1 MNRVLREILAIRATL
16 EVGHRC
22 PESFRQSDIDDSS
35 WTDHYRHMAYFRP
48 PFFYVNVLF
57 CIWLSEFEIL
67 DGMRLKNFQV
77 QKKETWSNQY
87 RLQMPVQSHSQ
98 IQLVHSIKCTRISFL
113 FESCWIHVTFKVIK
127 LFMIWSHIIWLIL
140 YGPYNIGYV
149 I

>member
-48 PFFYVNVLF
+48 PFFLLECAFLHLTFRVWNF
-57 CIWLSEFEIL
+57 RWNEIKEFSSSEKR
-67 DGMRLKNFQV
+67 DLK
-77 QKKETWSNQY
+77 
-87 RLQMPVQSHSQ
+87 QSVSVTNAGTVAQ
-98 IQLVHSIKCTRISFL
+98 SDSVHSIKCTRISFL